1 MKHSVLFRIGVLLS
15 GGLLLS
21 AQGFAQNPADKY
33 KTEGRVK
40 VELTA
45 AYGLDP
51 NEPIPS
57 MERSWNIQVLT
68 NIVGSGGYEG
78 NWIDLNLNGTYE
90 VGEGLYSGPNIQ
102 PKPKQNLKANMYLF
116 PDVRMLKV
124 VCSALTDID
133 LGDLNSLKTLGLQR
147 NNYLTK
153 VDLSKLEHLR
163 YLYLSDN
170 SLTDVRMSGESTPL
184 EAVDLARNR
193 LDANAMHRIVRSLF
207 DRSKDPEM
215 KPGSIQLGDNSGDDL
230 NHIAKT
236 SLEMLKKKKWVPEIY
251 DNIRGVLVDPDADPD
266 DPNSWVAEA
275 PTGEGTENYDEW
287 MKKHLVD
294 DPTDLAIEEIE
305 GDQPKAYPTVA
316 KDQVT
321 VEAAGIQ
328 NLEVYNI
335 SGELVHKAS
344 FEGSYRFG
352 VQDLANGM
360 YLIRVANRTLRIQV
374 AH

>member
-1 MKHSVLFRIGVLLS
+1 MLFRIGAFLS
-15 GGLLLS
+15 GALLLS
-21 AQGFAQNPADKY
+21 AQGLAQNPADKY
-33 KTEGRVK
+33 KTEGMVK
-40 VELTA
+40 VELTS

-57 MERSWNIQVLT
+57 MERDWNIQVLT
-68 NIVGSGGYEG
+68 NILENGYEG

-102 PKPKQNLKANMYLF
+102 PKKKQNLKANMYLF
-116 PDVRMLKV
+116 PKVRMLKV
-124 VCSALTDID
+124 VCSALTDIN
-133 LGDLNSLKTLGLQR
+133 LGDLENLTTLGLQR

-153 VDLSKLEHLR
+153 LDLSKLVHLHF
-163 YLYLSDN
+163 LYLSDN
-170 SLTDVRMSGESTPL
+170 SLMDVRMPAKQLPL

-193 LDANAMHRIVRSLF
+193 LDANAMHRIMLALF
-207 DRSKDPEM
+207 NRNQEDM
-215 KPGSIQLGDNSGDDL
+215 KPGSIQLGDNSGEDL
-230 NHIAKT
+230 NYIAKA
-236 SLEMLKKKKWVPEIY
+236 SLKILKDRRWVPEIY
-251 DNIRGVLVDPDADPD
+251 DNIRGVLVDPDADPNNLD
-266 DPNSWVAEA
+266 NWVLNA
-275 PTGEGTENYDEW
+275 PEGEGTATYEEW

-305 GDQPKAYPTVA
+305 GNLPKAYPTVA